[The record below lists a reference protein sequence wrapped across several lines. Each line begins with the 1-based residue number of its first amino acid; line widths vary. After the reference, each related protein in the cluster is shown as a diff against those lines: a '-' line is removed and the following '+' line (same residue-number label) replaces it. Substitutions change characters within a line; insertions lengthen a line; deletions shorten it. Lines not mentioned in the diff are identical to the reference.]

1 MKSNQKIILSTL
13 AASMVA
19 LTLTGCG
26 GDDATTTTAAPAA
39 TGVTCLDDTTNV
51 LRGDCEVDLVLDAT
65 KVYSLDGKV
74 KVKNGATITIPAGT
88 HFQSA
93 ASSYL
98 VVTAGSQIFANG
110 TEAAPIVFD
119 GLAGNGMNG
128 TSGEWGGLTILGNAQ
143 TNEAGLVYE
152 VDAGDADFAFGSI
165 TTDNN
170 TESSGSLNYV
180 TIYNSGYAVAENQEV
195 NGLSLA
201 GIGSGTQIQNI
212 TIYNSGDDGVELWG
226 GTVNLQ
232 NISITNAQDDS
243 FDVDNGYTGTV
254 QNLTVVQGPAC
265 AALVEMTNS
274 GDASIVRTNVTIEN
288 FTLTAS
294 ANQAKE
300 GGLYFKDADTTGT
313 FINGTVDMSQSLTSV
328 DAALTN
334 GKDDVNVAPVLSGV
348 TITKSATQVLT
359 ANRKGTV
366 DLQTAGTLVLDNAF
380 TTGAGNSIN

>member
-1 MKSNQKIILSTL
+1 MKSSQKIVLSAL

-19 LTLTGCG
+19 FTGCG
-26 GDDATTTTAAPAA
+26 GGDSESAPTTPPPAA
-39 TGVTCLDDTTNV
+39 GVTCLNSTTNV
-51 LRGDCEVDLVLDAT
+51 LRGDCEVDLVLDAS
-65 KVYSLDGKV
+65 KVYKLEGKV
-74 KVKNGATITIPAGT
+74 KVKNGANITIPAGT

-98 VVTAGSQIFANG
+98 VVTAGSTITANG
-110 TEAAPIVFD
+110 TEAAPIIFD
-119 GLAGNGMNG
+119 GEAGNGVNG

-152 VDAGDADFAFGSI
+152 VDSSDADFAFGSI
-165 TTDNN
+165 TTENN

-180 TIYNSGYAVAENQEV
+180 TIYNSGFAVAENQEV

-201 GIGSGTQIQNI
+201 GVGSGTQIENI

-274 GDASIVRTNVTIEN
+274 GDANIVRTNVKIEN
-288 FTLTAS
+288 FNLTAS

-334 GKDDVNVAPVLSGV
+334 GKDTLSVAPTLTGI
-348 TITKSATQVLT
+348 TITKSANQAAT
-359 ANRKGTV
+359 ASRKG
-366 DLQTAGTLVLDNAF
+366 LPLAPTAGTAVLETAF
-380 TTGAGNSIN
+380 TTGSGNSIN